1 LISRTCTKIGF
12 DYFDTA
18 HVCDIHPSS
27 CFQDIVVVDAPQS
40 KIRSTT
46 DGSNT
51 RQVEFTSQ
59 QKTVMHR
66 ESQQHPNNESTMMTL
81 AADGGDMKLGIDE
94 FMGDDVGQA
103 EEIETRTE
111 PVKNKIKANKG
122 KRRPKYKNL
131 VD

>member
-1 LISRTCTKIGF
+1 
-12 DYFDTA
+12 
-18 HVCDIHPSS
+18 
-27 CFQDIVVVDAPQS
+27 
-40 KIRSTT
+40 
-46 DGSNT
+46 
-51 RQVEFTSQ
+51 
-59 QKTVMHR
+59 
-66 ESQQHPNNESTMMTL
+66 MMTL

-131 VD
+131 VDWIKNHSMNLKVCPFRFL

>member
-1 LISRTCTKIGF
+1 
-12 DYFDTA
+12 
-18 HVCDIHPSS
+18 
-27 CFQDIVVVDAPQS
+27 
-40 KIRSTT
+40 
-46 DGSNT
+46 
-51 RQVEFTSQ
+51 
-59 QKTVMHR
+59 MHR